1 MLVGNKS
8 DLEDE
13 RQVDTEMGRQV
24 GVSMFVFYNNYNLKP
39 HGFAYLPPRAHGVE
53 QHAVLCCSSVVMGVT
68 NVISTATCTSS
79 LLYFCIRS
87 PRVLMYS
94 IPLQLCTFL
103 LVVFC
108 LHVTIKNR

>member
-79 LLYFCIRS
+79 HVLLYPISMCPHVFYTTSTLYLLTCG
-87 PRVLMYS
+87 
-94 IPLQLCTFL
+94 FL
-103 LVVFC
+103 FAC
-108 LHVTIKNR
+108 NN